1 MIKQG
6 STPVT
11 YGVGKNAGKMSEEAL
26 IDSKGTLGADSLEQ
40 AIQYTTIQV
49 ACLVVHTSHDCV

>member
-1 MIKQG
+1 MTKQG

-11 YGVGKNAGKMSEEAL
+11 YSVGKDAGEMGEEAL
-26 IDSKGTLGADSLEQ
+26 VNGKGTLGADSLEQ
-40 AIQYTTIQV
+40 AIKDTTVQV